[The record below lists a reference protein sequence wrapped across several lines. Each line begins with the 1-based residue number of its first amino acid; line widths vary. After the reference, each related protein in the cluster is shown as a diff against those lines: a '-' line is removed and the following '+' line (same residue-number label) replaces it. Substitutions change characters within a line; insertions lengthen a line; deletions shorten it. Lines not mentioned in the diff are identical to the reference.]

1 MEHASFSF
9 TDLLVFIGVVVF
21 FILPQIRRGR
31 SSTSNHILRF
41 SNNSGGGSCKGREI
55 IMANQ
60 EGLQVVV
67 TMYNSIRR
75 TREFMTIA
83 GKLHGF
89 TGNTVTIKDGNQY
102 VTYDTERNVINVR
115 PL

>member
-31 SSTSNHILRF
+31 SSTSNHVLRF
-41 SNNSGGGSCKGREI
+41 SKGVGKGREI

-115 PL
+115 PV